1 MLICIHRQGHSM
13 VMRSRRSSIS
23 TNSPSSRKLIGLLR
37 SNCRRNQRRIRSTT
51 KRRAIGEEIE
61 YKKGSKIIRRLISC
75 IGLIHCHYSVCNYTS
90 VFPYCIVCCYNMGLP
105 KIPGLV
111 CLIPRAFVLVCFFGV
126 CHGLFSSSVV
136 FGIGREIFWILL
148 DLAYVFGSG
157 WTFFLTY
164 IFGGLSFF
172 RVTYLLALA
181 VITTNTDNMDDDCN
195 RCIVGALNCTHVLH
209 HSLFLPSLLSPFL
222 FIYLCIYLLFFPS
235 LSPLC

>member
-1 MLICIHRQGHSM
+1 MYRAYTL
-13 VMRSRRSSIS
+13 
-23 TNSPSSRKLIGLLR
+23 PLLCMQLHL
-37 SNCRRNQRRIRSTT
+37 S
-51 KRRAIGEEIE
+51 
-61 YKKGSKIIRRLISC
+61 
-75 IGLIHCHYSVCNYTS
+75 
-90 VFPYCIVCCYNMGLP
+90 FPIALSAVMGLP

-136 FGIGREIFWILL
+136 FSIGLEIFWISL

-172 RVTYLLALA
+172 RVTYLITLA

-195 RCIVGALNCTHVLH
+195 RCIVGALDCTHVLH
-209 HSLFLPSLLSPFL
+209 HSLFLPSLYFSFSIFFFL
-222 FIYLCIYLLFFPS
+222 FS
-235 LSPLC
+235 LSPLCLIFAPRTEESVP